1 MIIPNLTL
9 NDSYLPYKLTD
20 EALVE
25 LIVSSQDPLLFKVLY
40 ERYVL
45 IVFNRC
51 LSFSKN
57 SQEAEDICQDIFLK
71 LLIKIDSFK
80 GASKFSTWLFSFTY
94 NHCVNYYHRNKIK
107 KYERNA
113 SNIEQMCDEV
123 IAQAS
128 EEDLLQL
135 LKLEKLNE
143 AMELI
148 PNEDK
153 QILMLKYHDFKSIKD
168 LMELH
173 NAGESAIK
181 MRLKRAKEKLLGVY
195 NVVYCQALL

>member
-1 MIIPNLTL
+1 MIPTKKSKQNTASLQR
-9 NDSYLPYKLTD
+9 
-20 EALVE
+20 E
-25 LIVSSQDPLLFKVLY
+25 VSQRLCHLQRS
-40 ERYVL
+40 
-45 IVFNRC
+45 I
-51 LSFSKN
+51 KN
-57 SQEAEDICQDIFLK
+57 
-71 LLIKIDSFK
+71 
-80 GASKFSTWLFSFTY
+80 ASKFSTWLFSFTY

-128 EEDLLQL
+128 EDDLLQL

-153 QILMLKYHDFKSIKD
+153 QILMLKYQDFKSIKD